1 MNRPGTNRRL
11 LAGGA
16 IALVSAFAAAQET
29 DPPAPVEIN
38 NFVHPAGTETAPLG
52 QLGHVE
58 KRGNGPVDVILIPG
72 VGFGWSVWDSF
83 MTRNTDRY
91 TMYAITPA
99 GMDGTKPP
107 PIPQE
112 IENFAA
118 HKWNNGL
125 LEGLVKLINAKK
137 LDRPLVVGHH
147 VVGDHQ
153 ALRIGLEHPDLVRGI
168 VVVSGLPAHLANPGS
183 DPAKDILQTTE
194 QMQIDAVIN
203 RWIPIH
209 RTLTRESWLAGTY
222 KPPVLCNDK
231 DRGNALY
238 EQGISSPFSTQ
249 IRYFLE
255 CVTTNPALRL
265 PEIKVPLLV
274 VHPLVDPDEE
284 LRGLRQK
291 LAAGASDP
299 EDIEHRVQA
308 VIDQYYGGMEAFREK
323 VSKNPLWE
331 ALRPSVDKL
340 TIEYVPETRIFI
352 MDDQPEKL
360 DELIE
365 VFVKRLSAAGSEQ

>member
-1 MNRPGTNRRL
+1 MNWAVINSRV

-16 IALVSAFAAAQET
+16 IALVSAFAAAQDA
-29 DPPAPVEIN
+29 DPPAPAEIN

-58 KRGNGPVDVILIPG
+58 KRGNGPIDVILIPG

-83 MTRNTDRY
+83 MTRNADRY

-118 HKWNNGL
+118 HQWNNGL
-125 LEGLVKLINAKK
+125 LDGLVNLIKTQK
-137 LDRPLVVGHH
+137 LDQPLVVGHH

-153 ALRIGLEHPDLVRGI
+153 ALRMGLVHPDLVRGI
-168 VVVSGLPAHLANPGS
+168 VVVSGLPAHLANPGP

-194 QMQIDAVIN
+194 QMQIDVVVN

-238 EQGISSPFSTQ
+238 EQGISTPFSTQ

-274 VHPLVDPDEE
+274 VYPVGDPDEE
-284 LRGLRQK
+284 RQRIRQSI
-291 LAAGASDP
+291 AVEFSDP
-299 EDIEHRVQA
+299 EDVERRVQL
-308 VIDQYYGGMEAFREK
+308 VVDQLYGGLETFRERFT
-323 VSKNPLWE
+323 KNPLWE
-331 ALRPSVDKL
+331 ALRPGVDKL

-352 MDDQPEKL
+352 MDDQPDRL

-365 VFVKRLSAAGSEQ
+365 VFVKRLSAAGIE